1 MKVLPVTLYC
11 AGLGCLVS
19 VACQPSSLAPSTDE
33 PHVQSSSPPARP
45 LGPETTAFYDYLD
58 VAEKLL
64 QQPPDERFF
73 GITRMPNAHNKY
85 ISVSNDLR
93 NELQKLGNERILTV
107 LTYGR
112 IGQSQER
119 FRIRASN
126 YAPKLPYEDALKA
139 ELTRFSKAPD
149 RNWDST
155 LPDRQPPIRMV
166 ARKIIPID
174 VGCYGCHTGI
184 PVGEPIGII
193 AIVSAEPERPTQNS
207 TKPTGNR

>member
-19 VACQPSSLAPSTDE
+19 VACQPSSLALSTDE

-45 LGPETTAFYDYLD
+45 LDSETTAFYDYLD
-58 VAEKLL
+58 VAEKLI
-64 QQPPDERFF
+64 QQPPDDRFF
-73 GITRMPNAHNKY
+73 GITRLPNAHNKY
-85 ISVSNDLR
+85 VSVSIDLR
-93 NELQKLGNERILTV
+93 KELQKLGNERVLTV

-112 IGQSQER
+112 IGQPQER

-126 YAPKLPYEDALKA
+126 FAPELPYEDALKA

-149 RNWDST
+149 RKWDGT
-155 LPDRQPPIRMV
+155 LPDRQPLIRMV

-193 AIVSAEPERPTQNS
+193 AIVSAEPERSPQNS
-207 TKPTGNR
+207 TKPPGNR